1 MTTVQ
6 KPIAKEGESVGAGPF
21 MSPKDLYL
29 SLGTKPA
36 LANGVP
42 AINSIFLDGDISRQK
57 HHICSPAEMAEPES
71 SIVVKVEDVDME
83 ANTPASIS
91 DMPEKTT

>member
-6 KPIAKEGESVGAGPF
+6 NPIAEEGESVGAGPF

-36 LANGVP
+36 LANGVS
-42 AINSIFLDGDISRQK
+42 AINSIFLERDIGRQTS
-57 HHICSPAEMAEPES
+57 HISLPAEMAEPES
-71 SIVVKVEDVDME
+71 SIVVKVEDVDVE

-91 DMPEKTT
+91 GMPEKTT